1 MKTRGFSALCSVC
14 AVLVLVALALGSAY
28 AGATRNVILMIGDGM
43 GFQHVN
49 AASYYLYGASGG
61 LCFEP
66 YYKGGVN
73 TSLLNSG
80 TYPFT
85 DSAAAASA
93 LATGHKVNWTSVSQL
108 SPTSTDTSPTAP
120 PTTATPV
127 LYTTILEHAKA
138 MGKRTG
144 FVGNDPISRA
154 TPAAFGCHDH
164 SRYRYQLLTDDLL
177 NSSQPDVMMG
187 GGATPAGGGAYVST
201 AQVATAVSLGY
212 QVAYTKAQMDAI
224 SDSASRVLGLFKME
238 DLTYEYDRRNDPGT
252 TEPHIRE
259 QTAKALALLNT
270 DPDGFFLMVE
280 GAKIDY
286 AAHANDIIRT
296 TWETVEFNKSVQV
309 VLDWMEARENTLG
322 YQDTLLIVAGDHET
336 GGLTATNNGQGNYAG
351 ATWTST
357 DHTAA
362 NVPLYAVGSNADLV
376 NDYISGGVMDNTNV
390 FTAMYRAFTTAPY
403 AAAPY
408 KIYDQSGFLTTG
420 SGNEYYAGG
429 VFDGTFY
436 TGQITSSAQQWDDHQ
451 TSGNAMMN
459 YTPEHVPSNAV
470 AKCSIPM
477 NGFPAAGGWLYI
489 GGSTGG
495 MYRTSS
501 WASTTIS
508 QLSVPSSYLTES
520 MCTDGT
526 YIYMS
531 SGTSAQY
538 HKIFKYS
545 VNHTT
550 GALTSVTSWP
560 VAIGTATTVRFRGI
574 SYYNGKI
581 YAVNH
586 KGTGNQIYEIDTTTR
601 TVTTLA
607 TVPLFGAS
615 SDNAYQ
621 CVRYGNQIFVVGLD
635 DTLHTYDLSG
645 TTWTLSS
652 SVDLGLTDLYG
663 IGVKGDGTK
672 AQYAWVTH
680 LPSKVAFCALTPW
693 TAPPTDLDDPGN
705 WTNNNGYP
713 VYMSNA
719 VVTAV
724 NPTTAPKGLW
734 IENQERMTGAY
745 VFWNGTMPAV
755 NHLVSVISGSVTSSG
770 EKTLTASSV
779 TANEDY
785 TAKPLFITN
794 KSMGLATDGLVPPT
808 LNGGLANGGLLVTVS
823 GRVTGYNAGTGA
835 FYIDDGS
842 GVPSDASPTL
852 GVKVWKVDGTGMTL
866 VPNYLTRVVGALPSY
881 AVVTGVVRLD
891 LAGGNIT
898 RRIDA
903 RSDADIVITA
913 L

>member
-1 MKTRGFSALCSVC
+1 MRPTGTKYERTWMRLLSTVNVRCIVKMRDFSTLCSVC
-14 AVLVLVALALGSAY
+14 AVLVLVALAPGSAY

-43 GFQHVN
+43 GYGHVD
-49 AASYYLYGASGG
+49 AGSYYLYGEAGG

-66 YYKGGVN
+66 YYKCGVT
-73 TSLLNSG
+73 TSCLDIG
-80 TYPFT
+80 AHPIT

-93 LATGHKVNWTSVSQL
+93 LATGHKVNYTAVSQ
-108 SPTSTDTSPTAP
+108 SPTG
-120 PTTATPV
+120 V

-144 FVGNDPISRA
+144 FVGTDPISRA
-154 TPAAFGCHDH
+154 TPGAFGSHDP
-164 SRYRYQLLTDDLL
+164 SRYNYLAMTDDLL
-177 NSSQPDVMMG
+177 NSSRPDVMLG

-224 SDSASRVLGLFKME
+224 SDSASRVLGLFKIE
-238 DLTYEYDRRNDPGT
+238 DLTYEYDRRNDPNN
-252 TEPHIRE
+252 TEPHLSE
-259 QTAKALALLNT
+259 QTAKALALLDT

-286 AAHANDIIRT
+286 GAHANDIALT
-296 TWETVEFNKSVQV
+296 TWEVVEFNNAVET
-309 VLDWMEARENTLG
+309 VLDWMDGRT
-322 YQDTLLIVAGDHET
+322 DTLLIVTADHNT
-336 GGLTATNNGQGNYAG
+336 GGLTATNNDQGNYAG

-362 NVPLYAVGSNADLV
+362 NVPLYALGSNSDLV
-376 NDYISGGVMDNTNV
+376 NDYINGGAMDNTNV
-390 FTAMYRAFTTAPY
+390 FTIMYRAFTTAPY

-436 TGQITSSAQQWDDHQ
+436 TGQITSSAQQWRDYQ
-451 TSGNAMMN
+451 ISGNAMMN
-459 YTPEHVPSNAV
+459 YTPEHVPTNAI
-470 AKCSIPM
+470 AKCCFPM

-489 GGSTGG
+489 GGGGTG
-495 MYRTSS
+495 MFRTSS

-508 QLSVPSSYLTES
+508 QLSVPSSYLPES

-531 SGTSAQY
+531 SGTTTQY
-538 HKIFKYS
+538 HRIFKYTI
-545 VNHTT
+545 NHTT
-550 GALTSVTSWP
+550 GALALVTNWP
-560 VAIGTATTVRFRGI
+560 VTVGTTTNTRFRGI

-581 YAVNH
+581 YAVNN
-586 KGTGNQIYEIDTTTR
+586 KGTYGQIYGIDTSTR
-601 TVTTLA
+601 AVTTLA
-607 TVPLFGAS
+607 IVTAPTDSL
-615 SDNAYQ
+615 YQ
-621 CVRYGNQIFVVGLD
+621 AVRYGDQIFVVGLD
-635 DTLHTYDLSG
+635 DNLHTYQLSG
-645 TTWTLSS
+645 TTWTHSS
-652 SVDLGLTDLYG
+652 SNNLGLGDLYG
-663 IGVKGDGTK
+663 IAVKGDGTK
-672 AQYAWVTH
+672 AKYAWVTH
-680 LPSKVAFCALTPW
+680 NPGKVSFHALAPW
-693 TAPPTDLDDPGN
+693 TATPTNLEDPSN
-705 WTNNNGYP
+705 WTNNDGYP

-724 NPTTAPKGLW
+724 NPTTVPKGLW
-734 IENQERMTGAY
+734 IEDQERMTGAY

-755 NHLVSVISGSVTSSG
+755 NHLVSVISGNGSVTSSG

-794 KSMGLATDGLVPPT
+794 KSMGLATGGSGL
-808 LNGGLANGGLLVTVS
+808 GNGGLLVTVS
-823 GRVTGYNAGTGA
+823 GRVTGYNATSGA

-842 GVPSDASPTL
+842 GVPSGAVSPAI
-852 GVKVWKVDGTGMTL
+852 GVRVWKANGSPMSGVTNWFRITGS
-866 VPNYLTRVVGALPSY
+866 LPSY